1 MKLDRRKCR
10 RHAAVE
16 LKIPKSNGLLY
27 AEQIEYL
34 IRTAVKVIDHHRVL
48 VCWTAF

>member
-10 RHAAVE
+10 KYADQE

-27 AEQIEYL
+27 AEQIAYG
-34 IRTAVKVIDHHRVL
+34 H
-48 VCWTAF
+48 